1 MKARRLILFLAVLP
15 GFLLYPQ
22 YKPFYNQY
30 NFVYGTKAMA
40 LGNAFTA
47 VADDLS
53 AVFWNPA
60 GLAALRIPEFYFAY
74 QAESLSQAYDPQEKV
89 ISGNTVR
96 YDFNVS
102 SKLKQINF
110 FSISA
115 PAEFWKM
122 KWGFALSYYRYIP
135 YGFKGSAGET
145 LSFPGS
151 GYVPLTSDVEF
162 RGSEGI
168 DVLAFSTAAA
178 ISEYFSLGF
187 TVQQFF
193 SSGSQHVQT
202 VNREGEF
209 HQLYNESLRGRNL
222 IIGLLF
228 RPFKALSLGFTYH
241 SGLKNSFD
249 SSLLSWEVDGQGV
262 EKNHIAASSMAR
274 VVIPGQ
280 YSLGAALRPVRWL
293 NLSFDYSRIDWQKGT
308 IADYYDPGSVL
319 PYPQKADFIRPQKNI
334 SNLRFGMEIDLPLR
348 HWLLHLRGGWSSDR
362 QLYADSS
369 DQAVKINGYAAGIG
383 CEFSQSLQLEIA
395 YQRQNAAWREN
406 SYFSNYQEVSSQT
419 SADLLKFSLTYRFG
433 RIFKE

>member
-1 MKARRLILFLAVLP
+1 MKARRLILFLAVFP
-15 GFLLYPQ
+15 GFLLYPK

-47 VADDLS
+47 VADDLT

-74 QAESLSQAYDPQEKV
+74 QAESVTQAYDPQEAV
-89 ISGNTVR
+89 ISDTAHR
-96 YDFNVS
+96 FDFNGS

-135 YGFKGSAGET
+135 YGFKGSAVET
-145 LSFPGS
+145 LSFPAG
-151 GYVPLTSDVEF
+151 GFVPVTTTVNF
-162 RGSEGI
+162 KGSEGI

-178 ISEYFSLGF
+178 LTEYFSLGF

-202 VNREGEF
+202 LDREGDF
-209 HQLYNESLRGRNL
+209 HQQVSESLRGRNL
-222 IIGLLF
+222 IFGLMF
-228 RPFKALSLGFTYH
+228 RPFQALSLGFTYH
-241 SGLKNSFD
+241 SGLKSNFD
-249 SSLLSWEVDGQGV
+249 SALLSWEVDGQGL
-262 EKNHIAASSMAR
+262 EKNQSATSSLAQ
-274 VVIPGQ
+274 VVIPSQ

-293 NLSFDYSRIDWQKGT
+293 NLSFDYSRIGWEKGT
-308 IADYYDPGSVL
+308 ITDYYDPGSVL
-319 PYPQKADFIRPQKNI
+319 PYPQKADFDRPQKNI
-334 SNLRFGMEIDLPLR
+334 INLRLGLEIDLHVR
-348 HWLLHLRGGWSSDR
+348 RWLLHLRGGWSSDR

-369 DQAVKINGYAAGIG
+369 DQAVRINGYAAGIG
-383 CEFSQSLQLEIA
+383 CEFSRSLQLEIA
-395 YQRQNAAWREN
+395 YQSQNAAWREN
-406 SYFSNYQEVSSQT
+406 GYFPDSPEVPVT
-419 SADLLKFSLTYRFG
+419 YSAALLKFSLTYRFG
-433 RIFKE
+433 RLFKE